1 MGKGMPCGA
10 LANTRR
16 DSGLRQGICSTG
28 GLGALRCPI
37 KVIGADPTLPYSY
50 LSSLD
55 LSDILEV
62 EYDFLP
68 ETTHFLQ
75 PEQPEECVAA
85 MRHFLNSIALTW
97 SHSQSLP
104 RTNMTP
110 EFFCAELLPVDE
122 VVITCG
128 SEVVARRRRSYKRDE
143 FVFDP
148 IHYLLLLEQKTAA
161 LEW

>member
-1 MGKGMPCGA
+1 MGKGIPCGA

-37 KVIGADPTLPYSY
+37 KVIGADPILPYSY

-85 MRHFLNSIALTW
+85 MRHFLNSIALT
-97 SHSQSLP
+97 
-104 RTNMTP
+104 
-110 EFFCAELLPVDE
+110 
-122 VVITCG
+122 
-128 SEVVARRRRSYKRDE
+128 
-143 FVFDP
+143 
-148 IHYLLLLEQKTAA
+148 
-161 LEW
+161 

>member
-50 LSSLD
+50 PSSLD

-85 MRHFLNSIALTW
+85 MRHFLNSIALT
-97 SHSQSLP
+97 
-104 RTNMTP
+104 
-110 EFFCAELLPVDE
+110 
-122 VVITCG
+122 
-128 SEVVARRRRSYKRDE
+128 
-143 FVFDP
+143 
-148 IHYLLLLEQKTAA
+148 
-161 LEW
+161 